1 MEKEP
6 APTLLL
12 LLCKLGSQE
21 TQSSLLVLLR
31 KNAEMPPAPL
41 PRQSLSPS
49 SVLETFLST
58 GSLSGKLLLGDT
70 AVMALVA
77 FHMDALRRITGLRG
91 RQGKKLKHQE
101 EGVRAAT
108 DSGETLTDLF
118 EVLS

>member
-1 MEKEP
+1 MEKSP

-31 KNAEMPPAPL
+31 KNADMPPPPL

-91 RQGKKLKHQE
+91 RQGKRLKHQE
-101 EGVRAAT
+101 GGVRAAA